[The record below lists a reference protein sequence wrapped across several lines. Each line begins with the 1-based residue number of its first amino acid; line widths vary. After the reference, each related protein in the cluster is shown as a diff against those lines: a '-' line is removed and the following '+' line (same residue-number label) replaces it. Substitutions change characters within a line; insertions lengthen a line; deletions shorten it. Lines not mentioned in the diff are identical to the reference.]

1 MSTRARRGKYPRAED
16 RHSTIDPNVRHDA
29 QIGSLPRATGAC
41 WQKDGGVNARGKALA
56 HREA

>member
-1 MSTRARRGKYPRAED
+1 M
-16 RHSTIDPNVRHDA
+16 HDA

-41 WQKDGGVNARGKALA
+41 WQKDGGVNASGKALV